1 MFKHILFAA
10 MITSWMTATTVSAQ
24 APDRKAQATEHF
36 QKGSA
41 LYSAG
46 QYLQAIKEFK
56 EAYRLIPKPII
67 LLYIADIY
75 REAGLNDESITYYR
89 KFLEEARMDDPGRP
103 KAETALKEMGV
114 SATAPVEV
122 TPTPNETPVQPVEKP
137 QPAEKPAKPRKA
149 FKPGELIHTPLE
161 EAQPNHPAKL
171 EVELPDDIKRAW
183 VYLYYRTQGQDEYVK
198 VKFKVDKDDVYY
210 YILPCSVMKGNILQ
224 YYIEAVGVSGRKVA
238 GSATAASPYIVDI
251 NASNPLQP
259 GGQMSCAEAEGGKG
273 TPAGGEVIA
282 GPSSGGSQGG
292 GEPVKRRPKVFYIA
306 LGTSVATGA
315 MVGLSVL
322 FGTLASTNAAN
333 LENNQMMPGGNLVVF
348 EKDVANYEKSGKGYQ
363 NTMYITTGLSMVLAL
378 ASGYLW
384 ADYFGKIPV
393 GISINARLEG
403 TPAPAAPAPA
413 TPASDSGEVFVTPLV
428 GEGFLGLG
436 GTIRF

>member
-1 MFKHILFAA
+1 MFKHLIFAV
-10 MITSWMTATTVSAQ
+10 MITSWMTSTTASAQ
-24 APDRKAQATEHF
+24 EPADRKAKATEHF

-41 LYSAG
+41 LYGAG

-75 REAGLNDESITYYR
+75 KEAGLTDESITYYR

-103 KAETALKEMGV
+103 KAEAALKELGASPTV
-114 SATAPVEV
+114 PEV
-122 TPTPNETPVQPVEKP
+122 APTPVETPVQPVETP
-137 QPAEKPAKPRKA
+137 AQPAEKPTRPRKA

-210 YILPCSVMKGNILQ
+210 YVLPCSVMKGNILQ

-251 NASNPLQP
+251 NPSNPLQP
-259 GGQMSCAEAEGGKG
+259 GGQLSCAEAGDVSGRETPSGASIGGTSPTPG
-273 TPAGGEVIA
+273 T
-282 GPSSGGSQGG
+282 

-306 LGTSVATGA
+306 LGTTVATGA

-322 FGTLASTNAAN
+322 FGTLAANNAAN
-333 LENNQMMPGGNLVVF
+333 LENNQMLPGGNLVVF

-363 NTMYITTGLSMVLAL
+363 TTMYITSGLSVVLAL

-384 ADYFGKIPV
+384 ADYFGKIPA
-393 GISINARLEG
+393 GLSINARLNG
-403 TPAPAAPAPA
+403 SPTAPAPTPAPAAA
-413 TPASDSGEVFVTPLV
+413 DSGEVFVTPLV